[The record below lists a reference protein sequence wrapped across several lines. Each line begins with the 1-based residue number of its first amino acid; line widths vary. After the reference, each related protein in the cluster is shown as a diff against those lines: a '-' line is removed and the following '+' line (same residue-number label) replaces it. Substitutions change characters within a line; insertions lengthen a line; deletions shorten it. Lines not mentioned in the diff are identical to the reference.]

1 MNNKGYSL
9 VELIITMAISA
20 VVMTIVISFL
30 ATNSKNYQVAGDMVK
45 LQMESQTVMNQLYDL
60 VVESSWVELVEIDAD
75 KKALLIYKQTDLDIV
90 YLDKNERQLYYIPDC
105 TEADALNPAAIAYTE
120 EENLMA
126 DYIEDIQMDPTDG
139 MTLLQ
144 KKQLSLRVE
153 FRIGEDR
160 FSVER
165 NIKLR
170 NELGEH

>member
-9 VELIITMAISA
+9 VELVITMVISA

-30 ATNSKNYQVAGDMVK
+30 ATNSKSYQIAGNMVK
-45 LQMESQTVMNQLYDL
+45 LQMESQSVMNQLYDL
-60 VVESSWVELVEIDAD
+60 VVESNWVELVEIDANE
-75 KKALLIYKQTDLDIV
+75 KALMIYNQTGLDIV
-90 YLDKNERQLYYIPDC
+90 YLDKSDKQLYYIPDC
-105 TEADALNPAAIAYTE
+105 TEEDAVNPAALSYTE

-126 DYIEDIQMDPTDG
+126 DYIEDIHMDPTDG

-144 KKQLSLRVE
+144 KKQLSLRVD
-153 FRIGEDR
+153 FQIDTDR

-170 NELGEH
+170 NEPVVH